1 MAAMTKLIGIIRTI
15 IAKPAK
21 MAGPK
26 VNHRNIREMTI
37 CRGADQIM
45 LKYGVRSMKRWA
57 STDMRLTISP
67 TVLVLR
73 ALLLSLRDLGGHKK
87 RREDTNTYTYTY
99 TYMYVRT

>member
-1 MAAMTKLIGIIRTI
+1 MAKLMGVIRSIT
-15 IAKPAK
+15 AKPAK

-26 VNHRNIREMTI
+26 VNHRKIREMTI

-73 ALLLSLRDLGGHKK
+73 ALLLSLRALGGQEE
-87 RREDTNTYTYTY
+87 RI
-99 TYMYVRT
+99 